1 MKTVN
6 PNDYKDL
13 DNAYKIALV
22 AVEEGNGDLHT
33 CLVSSLTNKG
43 EDKMMF
49 GEFITGITKDLIH
62 EHPKTGFLIMSISRD
77 FWTGKMDFTHLV
89 HEGEDYVKMNE
100 YPLFRFNTYFG
111 VHTVHYADLVDISER
126 RPINMPGVIAN
137 AVRVILAKAAN
148 AGPKAEVKP
157 ALRPWAQQF
166 LNGLMTLKF
175 IAYVGE
181 DGYPKLVPI
190 IQAQAANTSRV
201 VFTKAPYAA
210 MLTDLKEGSRVN
222 VYAVSLDMEVV
233 LVKGTYRK
241 GKLGLGVVDIDKVY
255 NPAPPKAGYV
265 YPMPK
270 NEAVDFADEPLAPYP
285 V

>member
-43 EDKMMF
+43 ADKMMF
-49 GEFITGITKDLIH
+49 GEFITGITKELIH

-77 FWTGKMDFTHLV
+77 FWTGKMDFTHKV

-126 RPINMPGVIAN
+126 QAVNMPGVIAN
-137 AVRVILAKAAN
+137 AVWVILAKCAN
-148 AGPKAEVKP
+148 AGPKSEVKP
-157 ALRPWAQQF
+157 ALRPWAKKF
-166 LNGLMTLKF
+166 LNGLLTLKY
-175 IAYVGE
+175 ISYMGE
-181 DGYPKLVPI
+181 DGYPKIVPI
-190 IQAQAANTSRV
+190 IQAQAANDSRV
-201 VFTKAPYAA
+201 VFTRSPYAK
-210 MLTDLKEGSRVN
+210 MLSDLREGVRVN
-222 VYAVSLDMEVV
+222 VYAVSLDMEVL

-255 NPAPPKAGYV
+255 NSAPPKMGYT
-265 YPMPK
+265 YPAEK
-270 NEAVDFADEPLAPYP
+270 NEAVNFADEPLAPYP